1 MHMHRTLGHIVGAKL
16 TFAFLPLLG
25 HSSDAE
31 RAPGKCREAWI
42 LTPGLPPSC
51 LDLGYVPYP
60 TVSVSPSVP

>member
-1 MHMHRTLGHIVGAKL
+1 MHMHRTLGHIIGAKL
-16 TFAFLPLLG
+16 TFAFLPLLLG

-31 RAPGKCREAWI
+31 RAPGKCQEARI
-42 LTPGLPPSC
+42 LSC